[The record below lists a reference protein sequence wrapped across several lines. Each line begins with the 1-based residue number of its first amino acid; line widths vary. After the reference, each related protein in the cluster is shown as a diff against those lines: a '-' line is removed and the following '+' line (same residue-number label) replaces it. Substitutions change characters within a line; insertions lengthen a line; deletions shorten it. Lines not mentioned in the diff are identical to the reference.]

1 MATLEQR
8 IRDIFLPRPIH
19 DDAEPE
25 LEETTRAVALI
36 SLVVLIPVL
45 YVDMPVFINTLEHYS
60 AVLPLIPVSL
70 SGAISVLIGALLFL
84 IGASLMDIA
93 LPMDPMYRQR
103 FYLMSVAAIGL
114 GMLIVGVLW
123 PSVIWELMLLML
135 YSLVGILGVYA
146 IALTSTRLAY
156 VVLGLVVIGVVG
168 DRADVSGWIGPILVG
183 VLVLVFIECVDGHTR
198 FTKALRVQ
206 LRVLGGAHDPSYMSV
221 ARENFVIIQQR
232 FMTVLAKNL
241 VIVTAIAVAAIS
253 SVGIAAWLG
262 GGGMPYSIEVHALSG
277 MSVPILIILFA
288 LFTFHIHRSGLED
301 SYLGRV
307 AQPLEVGP
315 AGPLRSTWADALE
328 DMRDEEDEP
337 VIPRGLVYHLQ
348 RLPRQALQVLSRA
361 PPKLMVREPSR
372 EPALEGSEGD
382 LGEGAEEV
390 SGEAE
395 PWLGEPAPAPW
406 WMFWKGPR

>member
-1 MATLEQR
+1 LGTVEQR
-8 IRDIFLPRPIH
+8 IRDLFLPKPFH
-19 DDAEPE
+19 EGAEPE
-25 LEETTRAVALI
+25 LEETTRAVAFI
-36 SLVVLIPVL
+36 SLVVLIPAL
-45 YVDMPVFINTLEHYS
+45 YADTPIFVRTLEYYS
-60 AVLPLIPVSL
+60 AVLPLIPVAL

-156 VVLGLVVIGVVG
+156 VVMGLVVIGVVG
-168 DRADVSGWIGPILVG
+168 DSSSASGWFGPILVG
-183 VLVLVFIECVDGHTR
+183 ILLLVFIECVDGHVR
-198 FTKALRVQ
+198 FTKAFRVQ
-206 LRVLGGAHDPSYMSV
+206 LRVLGSLDDPDYVSV

-232 FMTVLAKNL
+232 FMTVLAKNI

-262 GGGMPYSIEVHALSG
+262 GGSMPYSIEVQALSG
-277 MSVPILIILFA
+277 MSVPFLIILFA

-315 AGPLRSTWADALE
+315 AGPLRSTWADALDE
-328 DMRDEEDEP
+328 MRDKEDEP
-337 VIPRGLVYHLQ
+337 VMPTGLGHLLL
-348 RLPRQALQVLSRA
+348 RLPRQALQVLTRA
-361 PPKLMVREPSR
+361 PPKLLVREAAP
-372 EPALEGSEGD
+372 EPAAEPA
-382 LGEGAEEV
+382 AEELE
-390 SGEAE
+390 EA
-395 PWLGEPAPAPW
+395 
-406 WMFWKGPR
+406 GPRWEQPAQAPRWKFGKEPR